1 MLFNHM
7 LAGKTMKKVM
17 MVLGGMAMVLSL
29 SGCPWWM
36 GPPPDGGPHHG
47 GGPGGYHGHP

>member
-1 MLFNHM
+1 
-7 LAGKTMKKVM
+7 MKKFAM
-17 MVLGGMAMVLSL
+17 LLGGTATVLTL

-47 GGPGGYHGHP
+47 GGGPGGYHGRP